1 MCRALEQG
9 ACGGRERHGGEDAP
23 SRRGRVAAIG
33 GSPKPREAER
43 HRQTRLES
51 LRDGADEKV
60 VHRVVPLPAK
70 DKNAVMFAGARR
82 TPWIPCDVALK
93 GRSRPLWQTKVCRA
107 DDKILPSG
115 RLLQSCEARLTRG
128 AGRCL
133 INIPSNPDD
142 A

>member
-43 HRQTRLES
+43 HRQTPLES

-70 DKNAVMFAGARR
+70 DKNSVMSAGARR
-82 TPWIPCDVALK
+82 TPLILCHVAGEGWL
-93 GRSRPLWQTKVCRA
+93 RPGLA
-107 DDKILPSG
+107 DESPADRRK
-115 RLLQSCEARLTRG
+115 
-128 AGRCL
+128 
-133 INIPSNPDD
+133 
-142 A
+142 